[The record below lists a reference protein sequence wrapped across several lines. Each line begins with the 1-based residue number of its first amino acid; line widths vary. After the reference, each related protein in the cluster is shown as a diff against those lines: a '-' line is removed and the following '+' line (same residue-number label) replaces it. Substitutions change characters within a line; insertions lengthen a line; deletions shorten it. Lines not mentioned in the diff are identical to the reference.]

1 MNSKE
6 TIINVSKDFLESNST
21 SRLIR
26 WVIVLFLL
34 FNGIPQKTV
43 ASITNYTDRQV
54 RNIRDQFENS
64 NGDFPQEG
72 KKRGRKKKIKKRIFG
87 RIVKYIMDH
96 PRSTLKDVARYL
108 KEEYKLEVS
117 VKTIEREL
125 EEYDLSDLYKLVR
138 KKEKRTV
145 HVNYAGGWLLAPFI
159 ADMVNKTRQAY
170 DGLPGSVE
178 AILTQFFLSVF
189 GIERPFHL
197 EDLSDLGFAILT
209 GRNGVLSRTTLFR
222 WMKGCRKSFV
232 LRFYDLTRP
241 LSDFFGKK
249 LKISIDEHV
258 VARWTRKVKIPGT
271 KHPTRGK
278 AMKADKLFYV
288 FELTKKRLLSFKP
301 QSGNATLANT
311 ALKMIKELISEVKP
325 ESVRMILDAGGCKG
339 SVIARLSKI
348 KNLTFLVRGKRQR
361 NLVKQWEKVPKS
373 EYRVYTDPGDPKKKI
388 LVADVRTKVRGCKEL
403 VRTILLLKEKEKGK
417 DRFYPIYTNDEV
429 TSAYDLLVEYRSR
442 QNHELCYRV
451 MKHDL
456 SLDALPKSY
465 PLNPK
470 VEKVQFR
477 DKHVMLVGWIKALAF
492 NILGEFK
499 ESLDKK
505 YHKMTAGTIVR
516 KFLDRPATI
525 KTTADEIVV
534 KFDYFRECNALKE
547 YCDKINQSNL
557 EISWFKDKVLRFEFE
572 SEGEFKKRKSFLSAG

>member
-1 MNSKE
+1 
-6 TIINVSKDFLESNST
+6 
-21 SRLIR
+21 
-26 WVIVLFLL
+26 VIVLFLL
-34 FNGIPQKTV
+34 FKGIPQKTV

-96 PRSTLKDVARYL
+96 PRSTLNDVARYL
-108 KEEYKLEVS
+108 KE
-117 VKTIEREL
+117 EREL

-178 AILTQFFLSVF
+178 AILTLFFLSVF

-278 AMKADKLFYV
+278 AMKADKLFYI

-301 QSGNATLANT
+301 QPGNATLANN
-311 ALKMIKELISEVKP
+311 ALKMIKALISEVKP

-388 LVADVRTKVRGCKEL
+388 LIADVRTKIRGCKEL
-403 VRTILLLKEKEKGK
+403 VRTILLLNEKEKGK
-417 DRFYPIYTNDEV
+417 DRFYPIYTNDKV

-499 ESLDKK
+499 ESVDKK